1 MVIFIVVEHV
11 NSSIN
16 HGKHCRDFS
25 KKYRNMTCISTISD
39 HVPKRFF
46 RDHCST
52 MFIFILI
59 KVTKKWSQPRYTSTG
74 E

>member
-1 MVIFIVVEHV
+1 
-11 NSSIN
+11 
-16 HGKHCRDFS
+16 
-25 KKYRNMTCISTISD
+25 MTCISTISD